1 MKDTIITVTALIS
14 AITSFCALYMSLRNT
29 NQLLHNSSGWR
40 SKLFDAAS
48 KREIEMEEINLLR
61 TSLRYQKI
69 QNTKEGTFNWF
80 SNESIEF
87 CDRLISKDIKKD
99 TRFSLSFEEQEVTR
113 LIIRCLLRN
122 DQKFSEKY
130 FVSKKFS
137 NHFVK
142 QPLIIETTKTIR
154 DYGFFKI
161 SESSKGDNDR
171 TNVENLPEKSKV
183 GFVVD
188 TILYLISV
196 IIIYLYCVSTSS
208 PYIQNFLRLKK
219 WETSSIVMLI
229 TIGGIFVIIPIVI
242 NHRLKKWNKELKVLK
257 KIYDWVDFILSTFF
271 YSLLSLVIL
280 ALALPNTSSTDASTI
295 RTLKINKVHNKD
307 IVEKYRIYVKDAKKD
322 ANVERIDKILNEV
335 GKDEKNEDK
344 KNEEIINALENNG
357 VPDAKWI
364 KRIQKLSQFILFI
377 LTPSKIWF
385 SIQKFFNDK
394 NLNKKK
400 VGN

>member
-1 MKDTIITVTALIS
+1 MKDTITTVTALIS
-14 AITSFCALYMSLRNT
+14 TITSFCALYMSLRNT

-48 KREIEMEEINLLR
+48 KREIGMEEINLLR

-154 DYGFFKI
+154 DYGF
-161 SESSKGDNDR
+161 
-171 TNVENLPEKSKV
+171 
-183 GFVVD
+183 
-188 TILYLISV
+188 
-196 IIIYLYCVSTSS
+196 
-208 PYIQNFLRLKK
+208 LRL
-219 WETSSIVMLI
+219 V
-229 TIGGIFVIIPIVI
+229 
-242 NHRLKKWNKELKVLK
+242 
-257 KIYDWVDFILSTFF
+257 
-271 YSLLSLVIL
+271 SLV
-280 ALALPNTSSTDASTI
+280 
-295 RTLKINKVHNKD
+295 KV
-307 IVEKYRIYVKDAKKD
+307 IMIE
-322 ANVERIDKILNEV
+322 
-335 GKDEKNEDK
+335 
-344 KNEEIINALENNG
+344 
-357 VPDAKWI
+357 PM
-364 KRIQKLSQFILFI
+364 
-377 LTPSKIWF
+377 
-385 SIQKFFNDK
+385 
-394 NLNKKK
+394 
-400 VGN
+400 

>member
-1 MKDTIITVTALIS
+1 MKDTITTVTALIS

-48 KREIEMEEINLLR
+48 KREIGMEEINLLR

-122 DQKFSEKY
+122 DQKFSEKF
-130 FVSKKFS
+130 FVSKKIS

-161 SESSKGDNDR
+161 SESSKGGNDR

-196 IIIYLYCVSTSS
+196 IIIYLYCVAIIS

-229 TIGGIFVIIPIVI
+229 TIGGIFVIIPIVFDYL
-242 NHRLKKWNKELKVLK
+242 LKKCVQEPKVLK
-257 KIYDWVDFILSTFF
+257 KVYDYVDFYLSTIL
-271 YSLLSLVIL
+271 YSLFSFLIL
-280 ALALPNTSSTDASTI
+280 GLALPNTSSPDASTI
-295 RTLKINKVHNKD
+295 RTLKINKVHDRD

-335 GKDEKNEDK
+335 GKDEKNDVK

-357 VPDAKWI
+357 VPDAKYI
-364 KRIQKLSQFILFI
+364 KSIQKWSQLFLFM

-385 SIQKFFNDK
+385 SIQKFSNEK
-394 NLNKKK
+394 KLNKKK
-400 VGN
+400 

>member
-257 KIYDWVDFILSTFF
+257 KYMIGLISSCLHFFIVYF
-271 YSLLSLVIL
+271 
-280 ALALPNTSSTDASTI
+280 
-295 RTLKINKVHNKD
+295 H
-307 IVEKYRIYVKDAKKD
+307 
-322 ANVERIDKILNEV
+322 
-335 GKDEKNEDK
+335 
-344 KNEEIINALENNG
+344 
-357 VPDAKWI
+357 W
-364 KRIQKLSQFILFI
+364 
-377 LTPSKIWF
+377 
-385 SIQKFFNDK
+385 
-394 NLNKKK
+394 
-400 VGN
+400 

>member
-1 MKDTIITVTALIS
+1 MKDTITTVTALIF
-14 AITSFCALYMSLRNT
+14 AISSFCALYMSLRNT
-29 NQLLHNSSGWR
+29 NQLLHSSFGWR

-48 KREIEMEEINLLR
+48 KREIGMEEINLLR
-61 TSLRYQKI
+61 TLLRYQKV

-87 CDRLISKDIKKD
+87 CDRLISKDTQKD

-122 DQKFSEKY
+122 DQKFSEKF
-130 FVSKKFS
+130 FVTKKIS
-137 NHFVK
+137 NRFVR

-161 SESSKGDNDR
+161 SESSKGDNDES
-171 TNVENLPEKSKV
+171 NVKNLPEKSKG
-183 GFVVD
+183 GFVFD
-188 TILYLISV
+188 TILNLICV
-196 IIIYLYCVSTSS
+196 IILYLYCVSTSS

>member
-1 MKDTIITVTALIS
+1 MKDTITTVTALIS

-40 SKLFDAAS
+40 SKLFAAAS
-48 KREIEMEEINLLR
+48 KREIGMEEINLLR

-122 DQKFSEKY
+122 DQKFSEKF
-130 FVSKKFS
+130 FVSKKIS

-196 IIIYLYCVSTSS
+196 IIIYLYCVAIIS

-229 TIGGIFVIIPIVI
+229 TFGGIFVIIPIVI
-242 NHRLKKWNKELKVLK
+242 DYLLKKCVQEPKGLK
-257 KIYDWVDFILSTFF
+257 KVYNNVDFYLSTIL
-271 YSLLSLVIL
+271 YSLFSFLIL
-280 ALALPNTSSTDASTI
+280 GLALPNTSSPDASTI
-295 RTLKINKVHNKD
+295 RTLKINKVHDRD

-335 GKDEKNEDK
+335 GKDEKNDVK

-357 VPDAKWI
+357 VPDAKYI
-364 KRIQKLSQFILFI
+364 KSIQKLSQLFLFM

-385 SIQKFFNDK
+385 SIQKFSNEK
-394 NLNKKK
+394 KLNKKK
-400 VGN
+400 

>member
-1 MKDTIITVTALIS
+1 MKDTITTVTALIS

-48 KREIEMEEINLLR
+48 KREIGMEEINLLR

-122 DQKFSEKY
+122 DQKFSEKF
-130 FVSKKFS
+130 FVSKKIS

-196 IIIYLYCVSTSS
+196 IIIYLYCVAIIS

-229 TIGGIFVIIPIVI
+229 TFGGIFVIIPIVI
-242 NHRLKKWNKELKVLK
+242 DYLLKKCVQEPKGLK
-257 KIYDWVDFILSTFF
+257 KVYNNVDFYLSTIL
-271 YSLLSLVIL
+271 YSLFSFLIL
-280 ALALPNTSSTDASTI
+280 GLALPNTSSPDASTI
-295 RTLKINKVHNKD
+295 RTLKINKVHDRD
-307 IVEKYRIYVKDAKKD
+307 IIEKYRIYVKDAKKD

-335 GKDEKNEDK
+335 GKDEKNDVK

-357 VPDAKWI
+357 VPDAKYI
-364 KRIQKLSQFILFI
+364 KSIQKLSQLFLFM

-385 SIQKFFNDK
+385 SIQKFSNEK
-394 NLNKKK
+394 KLNKKK
-400 VGN
+400 

>member
-1 MKDTIITVTALIS
+1 MKDTITTVTALIS

-48 KREIEMEEINLLR
+48 KREIGMEEINLLR

-122 DQKFSEKY
+122 DQKFSEKF
-130 FVSKKFS
+130 FVSKKIS

-196 IIIYLYCVSTSS
+196 IIIYLYCVAIIS

-229 TIGGIFVIIPIVI
+229 TFGGIFVIIPIVI
-242 NHRLKKWNKELKVLK
+242 DYLLKKCVQEPKGLK
-257 KIYDWVDFILSTFF
+257 KVYNNVDFYLSTIL
-271 YSLLSLVIL
+271 YSLFSFLIL
-280 ALALPNTSSTDASTI
+280 GLALPNTSSPDASTI
-295 RTLKINKVHNKD
+295 RTLKINKVHDRD

-335 GKDEKNEDK
+335 GKDEKNDVK

-357 VPDAKWI
+357 VPDAKYI
-364 KRIQKLSQFILFI
+364 KSIQKLSQLFLFM

-385 SIQKFFNDK
+385 SIQKFSNEK
-394 NLNKKK
+394 KLNKKK
-400 VGN
+400 

>member
-1 MKDTIITVTALIS
+1 M
-14 AITSFCALYMSLRNT
+14 
-29 NQLLHNSSGWR
+29 
-40 SKLFDAAS
+40 
-48 KREIEMEEINLLR
+48 
-61 TSLRYQKI
+61 
-69 QNTKEGTFNWF
+69 
-80 SNESIEF
+80 
-87 CDRLISKDIKKD
+87 
-99 TRFSLSFEEQEVTR
+99 
-113 LIIRCLLRN
+113 
-122 DQKFSEKY
+122 
-130 FVSKKFS
+130 
-137 NHFVK
+137 
-142 QPLIIETTKTIR
+142 
-154 DYGFFKI
+154 
-161 SESSKGDNDR
+161 
-171 TNVENLPEKSKV
+171 PEKSKV

-322 ANVERIDKILNEV
+322 ANDERIDKILNEV

-364 KRIQKLSQFILFI
+364 KRIQKWSQFILFI